1 MTGGEHYNNP
11 TSHLIDYLA
20 SQGVDMREDPFVPKD
35 SVVKESEN
43 NQKENHI
50 EETQQELKPEVIQ
63 TPESVEVKVTNQD
76 NTITIKPEEIVIE
89 EKPKEETK
97 PSNNDNLEIL
107 EF

>member
-1 MTGGEHYNNP
+1 M
-11 TSHLIDYLA
+11 
-20 SQGVDMREDPFVPKD
+20 
-35 SVVKESEN
+35 
-43 NQKENHI
+43 
-50 EETQQELKPEVIQ
+50 
-63 TPESVEVKVTNQD
+63 KVTNQD